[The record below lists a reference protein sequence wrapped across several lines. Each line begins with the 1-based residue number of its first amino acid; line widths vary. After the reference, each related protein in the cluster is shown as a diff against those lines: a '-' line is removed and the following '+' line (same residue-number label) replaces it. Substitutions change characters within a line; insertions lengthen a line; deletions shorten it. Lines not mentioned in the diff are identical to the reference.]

1 MKSLPLT
8 ENKTNFTTDFKIRTY
23 SSGCYYFDTDSGKWK
38 SDGMEILE
46 DTNLKQT
53 HCFSNHLT
61 SFAGGLV
68 VMPIAINFHFV
79 FANASF
85 TKNLLIYIAL
95 ILFVCIYILFAIWA
109 KYMDMRDLKRLN
121 IYPLKDND
129 PHDDYFYELIVFTG
143 NRNESGTQSK
153 VKFVC
158 LFSIQEINILKLFWI
173 LF

>member
-68 VMPIAINFHFV
+68 VMPIAHERFEKI
-79 FANASF
+79 
-85 TKNLLIYIAL
+85 KYIP
-95 ILFVCIYILFAIWA
+95 V
-109 KYMDMRDLKRLN
+109 KR
-121 IYPLKDND
+121 
-129 PHDDYFYELIVFTG
+129 
-143 NRNESGTQSK
+143 Q
-153 VKFVC
+153 
-158 LFSIQEINILKLFWI
+158 
-173 LF
+173 